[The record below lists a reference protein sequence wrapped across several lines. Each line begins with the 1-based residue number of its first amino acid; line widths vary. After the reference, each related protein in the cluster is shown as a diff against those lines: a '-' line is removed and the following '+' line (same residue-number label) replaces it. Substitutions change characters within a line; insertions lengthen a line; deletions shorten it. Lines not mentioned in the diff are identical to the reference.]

1 MPEFTSSQD
10 PYPTHTSPRT
20 AKLPNMKLPCIYMM
34 CNRPNGTIYVGVT
47 SDLVKRAW
55 QHRTHAMGGFTAK
68 YGLGTLVWYERCDEM
83 AVAIAREKQ
92 LKAGSR
98 RNASSRLGSAGAT
111 GMAGGAS
118 SREPGSGVGGRI
130 PLCDRGEDVG
140 G

>member
-55 QHRTHAMGGFTAK
+55 QHRTHALGGFTAK

-92 LKAGSR
+92 LK
-98 RNASSRLGSAGAT
+98 
-111 GMAGGAS
+111 GGPRAQKIALIVAMNPTW
-118 SREPGSGVGGRI
+118 RDLYNDI
-130 PLCDRGEDVG
+130 L
-140 G
+140 

>member
-92 LKAGSR
+92 LK
-98 RNASSRLGSAGAT
+98 
-111 GMAGGAS
+111 GGPRAQKIALIVAMNPTW
-118 SREPGSGVGGRI
+118 RDLYNDI
-130 PLCDRGEDVG
+130 L
-140 G
+140 